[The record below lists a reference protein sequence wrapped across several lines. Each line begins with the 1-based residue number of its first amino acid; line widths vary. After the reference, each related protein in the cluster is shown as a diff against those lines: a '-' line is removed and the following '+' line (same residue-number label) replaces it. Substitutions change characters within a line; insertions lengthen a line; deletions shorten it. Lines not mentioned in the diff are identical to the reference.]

1 MEINLTEEQ
10 RVKVINSDVLYSVMQ
25 RVLERENLIDRN
37 KEHFWTVGLNVK
49 NTILYIELISLGG
62 TSQTIV
68 EPMQVFRVGV
78 LKGAVK
84 MILVH
89 NHPSNEL
96 KPSEADKDITD
107 RLVQVGN
114 ILQIEV
120 IDHLIIAEKSFLS
133 FEDIGLL
140 AQIRRSTKYVPAYEL
155 EAKLRKEAEN
165 IREEGKKEGLKAGKE
180 LGIKIGTEKGLK
192 EGEKKGKVA
201 GEKQKA
207 LEVAKFMKKQ
217 GEPMEKIMLYTG
229 LSEVDVINA

>member
-10 RVKVINSDVLYSVMQ
+10 KVKVINSDILYGVMQ

-62 TSQTIV
+62 TSETIV

-120 IDHLIIAEKSFLS
+120 IDHIIIAEKTYLS

-140 AQIRRSTKYVPAYEL
+140 DQIRKSTKYVPKYEL
-155 EAKLRKEAEN
+155 EARLKREAE
-165 IREEGKKEGLKAGKE
+165 A
-180 LGIKIGTEKGLK
+180 IGQEKGLK
-192 EGEKKGKVA
+192 KGMEEGSKN
-201 GEKQKA
+201 KA
-207 LEVAKFMKKQ
+207 LQIARYMKEQ
-217 GEPMEKIMLYTG
+217 GEPVEKIMLYTG
-229 LSEVDVINA
+229 LTEKDVKKA